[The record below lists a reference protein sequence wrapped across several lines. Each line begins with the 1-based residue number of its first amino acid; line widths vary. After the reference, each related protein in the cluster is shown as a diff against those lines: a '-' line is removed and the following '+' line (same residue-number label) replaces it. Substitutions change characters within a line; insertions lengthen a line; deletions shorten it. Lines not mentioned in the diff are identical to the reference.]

1 MIALLSP
8 AKKMDF
14 DFDTSK
20 LEYSQPVFVDRSQ
33 QLINKLSKLSRK
45 KIGSLMS
52 LSASLAEL
60 NYNRYH
66 AWQLPFT
73 TANAQQAIYAF
84 RGDTYIGFDADSMS
98 PSDIAFAQNHVRI
111 LSGLYGVLKPLDLI
125 QAYRLEMS
133 TKLPVGRKKNLYE
146 FWKKDIVAYL
156 NEQLKADEVIINL
169 ASNEY
174 FKAVDTKALKAKVI
188 TCSFKEYKDG
198 DYKMIMIFAKQGR
211 GAMAR
216 YMVDHKIEHPEDLKG
231 FDRNGYSYNAVLS
244 TATDWCFTR

>member
-8 AKKMDF
+8 AKKMEF

-20 LEYSQPVFVDRSQ
+20 LASTQPEFLEQSQK
-33 QLINKLSKLSRK
+33 LINKLSKLSRK
-45 KIGSLMS
+45 KIGDLMS
-52 LSASLAEL
+52 LSANLAEL

-73 TANAQQAIYAF
+73 EENAQQAIYAF
-84 RGDTYIGFDADSMS
+84 RGDTYIGFDADTMKK
-98 PSDIAFAQNHVRI
+98 SDIEFAQKHVRI

-133 TKLPVGRKKNLYE
+133 TKLPIGRSKNLYE
-146 FWKKDIVAYL
+146 FWKKDIVANL
-156 NEQLKADEVIINL
+156 NESLEENDVIINL

-188 TCSFKEYKDG
+188 TCSFKENKNG
-198 DYKMIMIFAKQGR
+198 EYKMIMIFAKQGR

-216 YMVDHKIEHPEDLKG
+216 YMVDHQIENPEDLKG
-231 FDRNGYSYNAVLS
+231 FDRDGYSFNAALS
-244 TATDWCFTR
+244 TEDDWCFTR